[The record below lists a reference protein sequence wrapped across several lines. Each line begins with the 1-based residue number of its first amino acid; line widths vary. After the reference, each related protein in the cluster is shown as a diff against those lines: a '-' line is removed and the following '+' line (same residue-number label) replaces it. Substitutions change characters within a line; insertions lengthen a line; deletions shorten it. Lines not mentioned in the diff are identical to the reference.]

1 MKNRSQNNIYKDKQG
16 ILLGGIWNPIDSV
29 CLYVPGGKAAYPSS
43 LIMNAVPAIVAG
55 VERIVMT
62 VPAINGMINNL
73 VLACAK
79 LLISKKFIKLG
90 CSSNCGCGIRNKK
103 NQ

>member
-1 MKNRSQNNIYKDKQG
+1 MVVKKEEIDSAFEKINKKVIKSLKHSIKRVKSYHEKQIPKNNIYKDKQG

-55 VERIVMT
+55 VERIVIT
-62 VPAINGMINNL
+62 VT
-73 VLACAK
+73 
-79 LLISKKFIKLG
+79 
-90 CSSNCGCGIRNKK
+90 SN
-103 NQ
+103 